1 MSSNTYDFIPAD
13 RVEVF
18 PLSQVGAKDESGFY
32 TASGTPLK
40 SVGISGVAGS
50 ELDVIEQPAEGTETR
65 HRWLKNG
72 DTWSL
77 AEGTDAFSVS
87 QGQVNTPMSP
97 TMWKESRSFTDD
109 EGNSKNENN
118 VSTNH
123 HLNSFLLKLVIFFLS
138 FMCILKCESKADEV
152 SHMNDKIVCKVY
164 EYIEVN
170 HQGFKVGRSC
180 VQIYIDDILLGGL
193 PVIGN
198 VLHITI
204 KQNKLSIYSRHESVE
219 INMSDKSCKGSI
231 RGEFKLQD
239 DYFGIVKESPGFIRI
254 LREYH
259 ILPNTG
265 K

>member
-1 MSSNTYDFIPAD
+1 MRRLERKKIMY
-13 RVEVF
+13 
-18 PLSQVGAKDESGFY
+18 SGFVKY
-32 TASGTPLK
+32 NP
-40 SVGISGVAGS
+40 
-50 ELDVIEQPAEGTETR
+50 EY
-65 HRWLKNG
+65 
-72 DTWSL
+72 
-77 AEGTDAFSVS
+77 
-87 QGQVNTPMSP
+87 
-97 TMWKESRSFTDD
+97 
-109 EGNSKNENN
+109 SKNENN

-204 KQNKLSIYSRHESVE
+204 TQNKLSIHSRHESVE
-219 INMSDKSCKGSI
+219 INLSSKSCKGSI
-231 RGEFKLQD
+231 RGEFKLWD
-239 DYFGIVKESPGFIRI
+239 DYFGIVKESPSFIRI
-254 LREYH
+254 VREYH